1 MRGSVTT
8 PLRGE
13 VSGLGKGK
21 KSADPRDFFSQ
32 ATRSA
37 RSVYRGADRG
47 LSLLPRLRI
56 SHPPPRAASRGTH
69 MTQPHS
75 RSGPAAAPSVP
86 VTRKSAGPTRA
97 PFHASP
103 AWSRALCK
111 APVPDPHT
119 HTAQRSLSSRARR
132 TGCCA
137 RSIHTARFRAWAWR
151 RHPWICERTRYNP
164 LRTGFSL
171 SHTGF
176 SRSMAHAQP
185 THTVC

>member
-1 MRGSVTT
+1 MKVERKRAARASAFRPAVRGSVTT

-32 ATRSA
+32 AIRSA

-56 SHPPPRAASRGTH
+56 SHPPPRLARHPHDPA
-69 MTQPHS
+69 TQPQRQRQRRMC
-75 RSGPAAAPSVP
+75 RSPANQ
-86 VTRKSAGPTRA
+86 RDRLA

-103 AWSRALCK
+103 ARSRALCK

-137 RSIHTARFRAWAWR
+137 RSTHTARGPGAAT
-151 RHPWICERTRYNP
+151 PGYVSENP
-164 LRTGFSL
+164 LRKQG
-171 SHTGF
+171 
-176 SRSMAHAQP
+176 SRSLAWILMR
-185 THTVC
+185 